1 MALVKV
7 AETSELKPGCGMV
20 VEAGGRELALFNVD
34 GEFYCI
40 DNTCPHMEGPL
51 GEGDL
56 DGDEVMCPWHAWSF
70 NVKTGEGL
78 YGLGLCVRSFPCK
91 VEESAVLVE
100 I

>member
-7 AETSELKPGCGMV
+7 AESTELKPGSGMV
-20 VEAGGRELALFNVD
+20 VEAAGRELALFNVE

-56 DGDEVMCPWHAWSF
+56 DGDTVMCPWHAWSF

-78 YGLGLCVRSFPCK
+78 YGLGVCIRSFRCK
-91 VEESAVLVE
+91 VEEGAVLVE